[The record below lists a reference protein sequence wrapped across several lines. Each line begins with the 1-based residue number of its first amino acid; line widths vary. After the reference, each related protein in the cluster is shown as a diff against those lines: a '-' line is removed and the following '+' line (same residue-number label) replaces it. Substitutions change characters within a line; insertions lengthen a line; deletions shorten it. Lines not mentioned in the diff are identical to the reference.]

1 MALVTCPECRG
12 AVSTAA
18 TSCPHCGRPM
28 TAAAAGLV
36 APAGDGAEERELWQ
50 GTPSAKAMLRTI
62 VTAGLFSLG
71 LPLVAYLGYRPT
83 LRLLSGVSPDVA
95 RPLASHAPEVR
106 LAVLIAV
113 LALVVARLGRLAW
126 RLAVL
131 KSHRYRVTNQRMVIE
146 SGVLSRRIDE
156 LDMRTVEDLEFQQ
169 SVVERLLGIGDITV
183 VSSDRNNART
193 RLVGVARPR
202 ELRELIR
209 STVYQATHRQLFTR
223 QT

>member
-1 MALVTCPECRG
+1 
-12 AVSTAA
+12 
-18 TSCPHCGRPM
+18 M
-28 TAAAAGLV
+28 TAPAPGLAMPV
-36 APAGDGAEERELWQ
+36 ADGGAERDLWT

-62 VTAGLFSLG
+62 VTAGLFCLG
-71 LPLVAYLGYRPT
+71 LPLVVYLGYRP
-83 LRLLSGVSPDVA
+83 LLQLLGGVSPELRRTLTVHGDDA
-95 RPLASHAPEVR
+95 RL
-106 LAVLIAV
+106 VLTLAV
-113 LALVVARLGRLAW
+113 LALVLVRLARLAW

-156 LDMRTVEDLEFQQ
+156 LDMRTVEDLEFEQ

-183 VSSDRNNART
+183 VSSDRNNSRT

-202 ELRELIR
+202 ELRELLR
-209 STVYQATHRQLFTR
+209 TTAYQATGRQLFTR